1 MKSNRIPSLAATS
14 LAFMLNSKSYT
25 NFMFGHSCL

>member
-1 MKSNRIPSLAATS
+1 MKSNRIPSLAATP
-14 LAFMLNSKSYT
+14 AFMLNSKSNT